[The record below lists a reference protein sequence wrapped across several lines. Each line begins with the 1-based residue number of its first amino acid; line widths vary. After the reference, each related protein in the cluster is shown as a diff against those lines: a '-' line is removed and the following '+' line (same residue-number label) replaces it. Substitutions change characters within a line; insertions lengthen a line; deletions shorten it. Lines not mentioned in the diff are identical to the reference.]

1 MIVKKNKFNYNNDLG
16 FFRFRKIGKEYLLT
30 NDYGNYLFLEEK
42 SFNALLSNEIN
53 KNDDI
58 YKKLS
63 LNNFI
68 KDKIDL
74 EEAISRYRNRKAYL
88 LGGPTLHIMV
98 LTLRCNHRCVYC
110 HASARNMEAVKNDMT
125 KDIAERSL
133 DNIFETTSKHV
144 VIEFQG
150 GEPLVNWSILK
161 FIVEEARNRNKKYK
175 KDLSLRLISN
185 FSLMDEEKYQFL
197 IKNKVEM
204 CTSLDGPEDL
214 HNKNRP
220 SIDNVGS
227 HKNIA
232 KWINRF
238 NNDYPKLKKQGYI
251 WKMGAIVVI
260 SKYSLKKYREII
272 DEYIKFGFS
281 SLFLRPLNPFGF
293 SREVWDKINYSAE
306 EFIPF
311 YKKSLDYIIEKNLA
325 GDYIVEKWAKIFLE
339 KILTDND
346 PNMMEIRNPC
356 GAGLGQIAYN
366 YNGDVYTCDE
376 GRMMSMMGDES
387 FRIGSVLNNTYEE
400 FVSHPVVRTLCS
412 ASCLET
418 VAGCADCA
426 YLPYCGVCPIYNYF
440 EQGNIFGQSA
450 TNDRC
455 KINLAIL
462 DYLLLKLKN
471 DKIKSEVF
479 LPWLKK

>member
-1 MIVKKNKFNYNNDLG
+1 MGCKNLA
-16 FFRFRKIGKEYLLT
+16 FFRFRNINNEYIIT
-30 NDYGNYLFLEEK
+30 NDYGDYVFLSK
-42 SFNALLSNEIN
+42 NNFNDLMQGKLK
-53 KNDDI
+53 KNSKI
-58 YKKLS
+58 YQDLAK
-63 LNNFI
+63 NNFI
-68 KDKIDL
+68 KDKIDT
-74 EEAISRYRNRKAYL
+74 EKVVAKYRTRKNYL
-88 LGGPTLHIMV
+88 FAGPSLHIMV
-98 LTLRCNHRCVYC
+98 VTLRCNHRCLYC
-110 HASARNMEAVKNDMT
+110 HASARDMEDMEKDMT
-125 KDIAERSL
+125 KETAKKTL
-133 DNIFETTSKHV
+133 DNIFKTTSGYI

-150 GEPLVNWSILK
+150 GEPLVNWPIIK
-161 FIVEEARNRNKKYK
+161 FVVEEARRKNKKAK
-175 KDLSLRLISN
+175 KELSLRLISN
-185 FSLMDEEKYQFL
+185 FSLMDEEKYQYL

-204 CTSLDGPEDL
+204 CTSLDGPEKL

-220 SIDNVGS
+220 STTGVNS

-238 NNDYPKLKKQGYI
+238 NEDYPVLRKRGYI
-251 WKMGAIVVI
+251 WKIGAIVVI
-260 SKYSLKKYREII
+260 SKYSLKNHKEII

-293 SREVWDKINYSAE
+293 SHEVWSKINYSAD
-306 EFIPF
+306 EFIDF
-311 YKKSLDYIIEKNLA
+311 YKKSLDYIIERNLA
-325 GDYIVEKWAKIFLE
+325 GIYIVEKWAKTFLQ

-356 GAGLGQIAYN
+356 GAGLGQLAYN

-387 FRIGSVLNNTYEE
+387 FKIGSVKDDYEKI
-400 FVSHPVVRTLCS
+400 VTHTVTRTLCS
-412 ASCLET
+412 ASCLEG
-418 VAGCADCA
+418 VAGCSNCA

-471 DKIKSEVF
+471 DKIKKEVF
-479 LPWLKK
+479 LNWLKK